1 MIFKKGVC
9 FGLAMAGG
17 SRICL
22 RIFILRSVAVPV
34 TYILDLNFCIIVIV
48 IFHIPLCGCACD
60 IYLGPQFYHCHLIG
74 CGIM

>member
-34 TYILDLNFCIIVIV
+34 TYILDLNFITAISLVAV
-48 IFHIPLCGCACD
+48 
-60 IYLGPQFYHCHLIG
+60 
-74 CGIM
+74 

>member
-22 RIFILRSVAVPV
+22 RIFIFRSVAVPV
-34 TYILDLNFCIIVIV
+34 TYILDLNFPLLIVIV
-48 IFHIPLCGCACD
+48 IITAISLVAV
-60 IYLGPQFYHCHLIG
+60 
-74 CGIM
+74 